1 MCWNIIVAYQNP
13 SSSTISS
20 YIFNLKCQNTPKFE
34 FCDFSTLV
42 AHEDPTTRATDWY
55 HCIGQCDECLWKGQ
69 CMAINFSIASRPDF
83 WWKKKFSGN
92 EMRWDEMIYIY
103 IYIHDIYMN
112 ICIFVYM
119 FPLFPLYIMINLYVY
134 IYIYLSWYTF
144 RWYTVN
150 TTYPHQPDRFANK
163 SSPVSGHKTN
173 GVNIILYNS
182 SISACAKSD
191 VWQAT
196 GRSWGV

>member
-1 MCWNIIVAYQNP
+1 MRIQRQGQRIDIIALGNVMSACERASAWQ
-13 SSSTISS
+13 
-20 YIFNLKCQNTPKFE
+20 
-34 FCDFSTLV
+34 STL
-42 AHEDPTTRATDWY
+42 ALLRGPIFGGKRSF
-55 HCIGQCDECLWKGQ
+55 L
-69 CMAINFSIASRPDF
+69 
-83 WWKKKFSGN
+83 
-92 EMRWDEMIYIY
+92 EMRWDEMRWDDIY

>member
-1 MCWNIIVAYQNP
+1 MLKYNCSLLKTLPLQQFQAT
-13 SSSTISS
+13 SSTWNVKTPRNSNFV
-20 YIFNLKCQNTPKFE
+20 IFPHWLHMRIQRQGQRIDIIALGNVMSACERASAWQ
-34 FCDFSTLV
+34 STL
-42 AHEDPTTRATDWY
+42 ALLR
-55 HCIGQCDECLWKGQ
+55 G
-69 CMAINFSIASRPDF
+69 PDF
-83 WWKKKFSGN
+83 WWKERFLEMRRD
-92 EMRWDEMIYIY
+92 EMRWDAIYIY
-103 IYIHDIYMN
+103 LYTHMY

-119 FPLFPLYIMINLYVY
+119 LPLFPLYIIINNIY
-134 IYIYLSWYTF
+134 IYISWYTF

-150 TTYPHQPDRFANK
+150 TAYPHQPNPRFANR

>member
-1 MCWNIIVAYQNP
+1 MRIQRQGQRIDIIALGNVMSACERASAWQ
-13 SSSTISS
+13 
-20 YIFNLKCQNTPKFE
+20 
-34 FCDFSTLV
+34 STL
-42 AHEDPTTRATDWY
+42 ALLRGPIFGGKRSF
-55 HCIGQCDECLWKGQ
+55 L
-69 CMAINFSIASRPDF
+69 
-83 WWKKKFSGN
+83 
-92 EMRWDEMIYIY
+92 EMRWDEMRWDDIY
-103 IYIHDIYMN
+103 IYIHTWYIHEYMYIRIY
-112 ICIFVYM
+112 VS
-119 FPLFPLYIMINLYVY
+119 PVSPLYNDKSIC